1 MSTPNE
7 ITTPESPPAELVRV
21 LTSEIPSQRIADVLN
36 AGLAA
41 VTVNRDGST
50 SPDHRCRVECS
61 KLLLLYRLGKPLER
75 QEHVHF
81 NVIDD
86 AASIQDRVDRSPA
99 LRAALQHALDR
110 AAIPV

>member
-1 MSTPNE
+1 MNE
-7 ITTPESPPAELVRV
+7 ITKPESPPAELVRV
-21 LTSEIPSQRIADVLN
+21 LTDEIPSKRIADVLN

-50 SPDHRCRVECS
+50 SPDHRCRVECA

-81 NVIDD
+81 NVD
-86 AASIQDRVDRSPA
+86 ADGTLDLQARVDRSPA

-110 AAIPV
+110 AAIQV